1 MDKPVARVRVNE
13 DGVVAVEVNLSPAPN
28 PEDLVATHR
37 PDDTPDGDVLGRIKG
52 ARPPRWVE
60 LAGG

>member
-1 MDKPVARVRVNE
+1 MDKPVVRIRVDESGVMALDVNI
-13 DGVVAVEVNLSPAPN
+13 SPGPGA
-28 PEDLVATHR
+28 DLVSTQEAGANG
-37 PDDTPDGDVLGRIKG
+37 DGDVLGQIKG